1 MEFVGAC
8 LCGAGGRAVPIIYNA
23 PTNLI
28 MDQLAAVNGIIFPGG
43 EADLSP
49 TAPYGRTA
57 KLVFDKGME
66 FIQNGESFP
75 MHGTCLGLE
84 VCFALIET

>member
-1 MEFVGAC
+1 M
-8 LCGAGGRAVPIIYNA
+8 
-23 PTNLI
+23 
-28 MDQLAAVNGIIFPGG
+28 NGVIFPGG

-49 TAPYGRTA
+49 TAPFGRTA

-84 VCFALIET
+84 VRFTVIEMRFVMETWPIALGQSRMVISVL